1 MDVIQLVI
9 RLLAFGVTLFL
20 LLEFIV
26 FCKVNTITALFAL
39 IVTIMVVVFIFVFFK
54 RYDMHICKECMSKVP
69 KSMFKMQKV

>member
-26 FCKVNTITALFAL
+26 FCTSTHDNCLFAL
-39 IVTIMVVVFIFVFFK
+39 IITIMIVVFIFVFFK
-54 RYDMHICKECMSKVP
+54 RYDMHVCKECMSKVP
-69 KSMFKMQKV
+69 KSMFKS

>member
-26 FCKVNTITALFAL
+26 FCKVHTTTALFAL
-39 IVTIMVVVFIFVFFK
+39 IITIMIVVFIFVFFK
-54 RYDMHICKECMSKVP
+54 RYDMHVCKECMSRVP
-69 KSMFKMQKV
+69 KSMFKS